1 MCLALKRF
9 CLVSIEKWR
18 STGKFFLNLTL
29 DSVLRVLGYS
39 VSPLKDVKNIR
50 TLLSV
55 YTNYYTLAANV
66 EHKHTCDILHEIRTL
81 INFLKG

>member
-18 STGKFFLNLTL
+18 RHRKVLFKL
-29 DSVLRVLGYS
+29 DFGQCSRVLGYS